1 VSFLI
6 LIIPLLSCNLFST
19 YLFLKV
25 KKFLEEYVE
34 SEDEEEIVDS
44 EEEEYKEELKLR
56 KKFAEKQAELKLNK
70 FQKVNTS
77 KV

>member
-1 VSFLI
+1 MSFLI

>member
-1 VSFLI
+1 M
-6 LIIPLLSCNLFST
+6 PLLSCNLFST

-34 SEDEEEIVDS
+34 SEDEEELVDS

-56 KKFAEKQAELKLNK
+56 KEFAKK
-70 FQKVNTS
+70 
-77 KV
+77 

>member
-1 VSFLI
+1 M
-6 LIIPLLSCNLFST
+6 
-19 YLFLKV
+19 

-56 KKFAEKQAELKLNK
+56 KEFAEKQAELKLNK

>member
-1 VSFLI
+1 MSFLI
-6 LIIPLLSCNLFST
+6 LIIPLLSCKLFST

-44 EEEEYKEELKLR
+44 EVEEYKEELKLR

>member
-1 VSFLI
+1 MSFLI

-56 KKFAEKQAELKLNK
+56 KKFAEKQAELKLDK
-70 FQKVNTS
+70 FHPR
-77 KV
+77 

>member
-56 KKFAEKQAELKLNK
+56 KEFAEKQAELKLNK